1 MTKKEQQLF
10 KIINEDENPQEALI
24 IATRVICD
32 FLKTLE
38 SSQEQHP
45 ASLQELA

>member
-1 MTKKEQQLF
+1 MTEKEQKLLD
-10 KIINEDENPQEALI
+10 IINEDENPQEALL
-24 IATRVICD
+24 IAIQVICD
-32 FLKTLE
+32 FLEKLE

>member
-1 MTKKEQQLF
+1 MTEKEQQLF
-10 KIINEDENPQEALI
+10 NMISEDENPQEALI

-38 SSQEQHP
+38 SSQGQHP

>member
-1 MTKKEQQLF
+1 MTKKEQRLF
-10 KIINEDENPQEALI
+10 DIINENDNPQEALL
-24 IATRVICD
+24 IATGIICD
-32 FLKTLE
+32 FLEKLQ

>member
-1 MTKKEQQLF
+1 MTEKEQQLF
-10 KIINEDENPQEALI
+10 NMISEDENPQEALI

-32 FLKTLE
+32 FLEKLE
-38 SSQEQHP
+38 SSQGQHP